1 MKPLIRIMLVL
12 CFGIGLL
19 NHLGAQSTAIY
30 NDPDASFK
38 QAKDWYQQ
46 EQFGLAYPL
55 FKWLAQNDHAQSQV
69 PDQLKA
75 ESKFYALVCALK
87 QQDQTQENAALDFA
101 AMNQQKSLV
110 QRMRYYLGEYYFQQQ
125 AFAKAQEQY
134 ELTGI
139 ANLSNAE
146 IASLK
151 FHQAYGYF
159 VMKDFNKAKPLFNT
173 VRQLE
178 QDPNYIEANYYYG
191 FICFYEKNYKEALAG
206 FRISEKDPRYQL
218 VVPFY
223 LSEIYYFNGQPELAL
238 QTAQEALLKGGQFYD
253 LQMRQL
259 AGHILFE
266 QRAYDKALPYLKQ
279 YVNGTEKVRREDLY
293 ELSYCYY
300 EAANWPSAIEGF
312 KQLGGGADSLAQNS
326 MYLLANAYLKINDKN
341 NARNAFQFCA
351 ANNSNAVQKEVAS
364 FHYAKLSYDLN
375 FMDLSLK
382 ELQTFMTKYPKSVYL
397 SEARELMVSTLS
409 HSNNFKEAILLY
421 EQIPNKTDNLKQL
434 YPSLVFGRAVEYVND
449 QQLLKA
455 DSLFAII
462 EQLPNNQQQLA
473 LSQFWRG
480 EIAYRIGKN
489 EAAVLELSS
498 YLKNPRT
505 NGQATVLNAQYT
517 LGYALLKMNNYAA
530 AKANFEPVA
539 NRASAG
545 SNAIEQDAFLRV
557 ADCEFMLKSYKTAL
571 KSYEQIIA
579 WQLPAA
585 DYAAFQKAIIAG
597 ALNKPADK
605 LNQLEQFQYQYPRS
619 ALIADVQMEIAN
631 TQLSSENYAGAVVS
645 LEKILNNPKANN
657 YHPEVLLKL
666 GVANFNLDKNTES
679 LDYFKQLVKK
689 YPNASQSN
697 DAIDYIRNLFVAKQ
711 QPGDYVSFMKENG
724 KDVSNQEADSLSY
737 KSAMLRYEAKDYQ
750 GAQQG
755 FEFYLKGFPKGRYQ
769 MEAHYFSAEI
779 ALTLKDNSLA
789 LQQYQAV
796 ADQAPNRYAE
806 RSCLQAARILYFD
819 NKDYT
824 AAAKYFGQL
833 KSMAT
838 QQENRLEAM
847 RGLLRCQFKT
857 EQWQQAAPNAQEL
870 LAEKGIATDDKTMAN
885 LVLAKNNQL
894 QELWFPATEA
904 YKTVIAAGRSEWA
917 AESQYRLAE
926 IQFKQHRLPEAE
938 KAAFEVIKKW
948 GSYEA
953 WVAKSYLLLGDIY
966 FEQKDLFN
974 AEATFKSIVDNASTV
989 AVKKEAQLKLDLV
1002 LVEKN
1007 KTNKI
1012 EQQ

>member
-1 MKPLIRIMLVL
+1 MKSFIRIMLVL
-12 CFGIGLL
+12 CLWVGQAANIE
-19 NHLGAQSTAIY
+19 AQTTAIY

-46 EQFGLAYPL
+46 ELFGLAYPV
-55 FKWLAQNDHAQSQV
+55 FKWLSQNNHPSSQL
-69 PDQLKA
+69 PDQLKS
-75 ESKFYALVCALK
+75 ESLFYSLVCALK
-87 QQDQTQENAALDFA
+87 QQDKTQENDALEFA
-101 AMNQQKSLV
+101 AMNQQKPLV
-110 QRMRYYLGEYYFQQQ
+110 QRMRFYLGEYFFQQQ
-125 AFAKAQEQY
+125 AYGKAQEQY
-134 ELTGI
+134 EQTGI

-159 VMKDFNKAKPLFNT
+159 VTKDFNKAKPLFNT
-173 VRQLE
+173 VRQIE

-191 FICFYEKNYKEALAG
+191 FICFYQKNYKEALAS
-206 FRISEKDPRYQL
+206 FRIAEKDPNYQL

-223 LSEIYYFNGQPELAL
+223 LSEIYYFNRQPELAL
-238 QTAQEALLKGGQFYD
+238 QTAQQALLKGGQFYD

-266 QRAYDKALPYLKQ
+266 QRSYDKALPYLKQ
-279 YVNGTEKVRREDLY
+279 YVNGTAKVRREDLY

-300 EAANWPSAIEGF
+300 EASSWPNAIEGF

-326 MYLLANAYLKINDKN
+326 MYLLANAYLKINDKT

-351 ANNSNAVQKEVAS
+351 ANNSNALQKEVAS

-382 ELQTFMTKYPKSVYL
+382 ELQAFMSKYPKSVYL
-397 SEARELMVSTLS
+397 PEARELMVSTLS
-409 HSNNFKEAILLY
+409 HSNNFKEALVLY
-421 EQIPNKTDNLKQL
+421 EQISNKTESLKQL
-434 YPSLVFGRAVEYVND
+434 YPSMVFGRAVEYVND
-449 QQLLKA
+449 QQLVKA

-462 EQLPNNQQQLA
+462 EQLPNNVQQLA

-480 EIAYRIGKN
+480 EIAYRMGKN
-489 EAAVLELSS
+489 EATVSTLSS

-517 LGYALLKMNNYAA
+517 LGYALLKMNNYTA

-539 NRASAG
+539 SRSTAG
-545 SNAIEQDAFLRV
+545 SSAIEQDAYLRL
-557 ADCEFMLKSYKTAL
+557 ADCEFMLKSYKNAL
-571 KSYEQIIA
+571 RIYEQIIA
-579 WQLPAA
+579 WQLPTA

-605 LNQLEQFQYQYPRS
+605 LNQLEQFQNHYSRS
-619 ALIADVQMEIAN
+619 ALLADVQMEIAN
-631 TQLSSENYAGAVVS
+631 TQLSSENYAAAVNS
-645 LEKILNNPKANN
+645 LEKILSNPKATN

-697 DAIDYIRNLFVAKQ
+697 DAVDYIRNLFVAKQ
-711 QPGDYVSFMKENG
+711 QPGDYVTFMKENG
-724 KDVSNQEADSLSY
+724 KDVSNNEADSLSY
-737 KSAMLRYEAKDYQ
+737 KSAMIRYEAKDFIN
-750 GAQQG
+750 AQQG
-755 FEFYLKGFPKGRYQ
+755 LEDYLKVFSKGRYQ

-779 ALTLKDNSLA
+779 AISNKNNSLA
-789 LQQYQAV
+789 LQQYQIV

-806 RSCLQAARILYFD
+806 RSALQTARILYFD
-819 NKDYT
+819 NKDYSI
-824 AAAKYFGQL
+824 AAKYFGQV

-870 LAEKGIATDDKTMAN
+870 LLEKGIAADDRTMAN
-885 LVLAKNNQL
+885 LVLAKNNQQ
-894 QELWFPATEA
+894 QELFNPAVEA

-917 AESQYRLAE
+917 AESQFRLAE
-926 IQFKQHRLPEAE
+926 IQLKQHRLPEAE

-948 GSYEA
+948 GSYEI

-974 AEATFKSIVDNASTV
+974 AEATYKSIVDNASTL